1 MINYNLLSPYTIQK
15 MLKAVDI
22 LKNLQALVGE
32 TSEIYYYQNTRIK
45 GSSPRNALNFYGMAI
60 NKFFGNSLIKR
71 FGRYD
76 LLFYGRGLGAIA
88 SLRNPKAPEN
98 GWTWRA

>member
-45 GSSPRNALNFYGMAI
+45 GSSPEYVELFMGWQLI
-60 NKFFGNSLIKR
+60 SSLVTR
-71 FGRYD
+71 
-76 LLFYGRGLGAIA
+76 
-88 SLRNPKAPEN
+88 
-98 GWTWRA
+98 